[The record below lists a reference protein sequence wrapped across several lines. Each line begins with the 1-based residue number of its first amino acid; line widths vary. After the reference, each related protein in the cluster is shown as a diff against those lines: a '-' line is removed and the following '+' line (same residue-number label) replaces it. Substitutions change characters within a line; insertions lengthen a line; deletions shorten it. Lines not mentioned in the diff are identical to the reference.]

1 MRTRITPTS
10 DPAAIEV
17 RLSEAP
23 VEHEY
28 NGDVIADVNRA
39 GNWIN
44 GLELLGSGL
53 QFSLER
59 AISSLPRESA
69 GMSVKSPRKPVVT
82 YDEDANAGF
91 LYLPYAS
98 PISVEH
104 ELQSNPLLLKSS
116 YSIEDDKAAFGLAGD
131 KTLVSIRFALPCDH
145 RLDTF
150 LHLFGSNGE

>member
-1 MRTRITPTS
+1 MRTTITSTS
-10 DPAAIEV
+10 NPAVIEV
-17 RLSEAP
+17 HLAEAQ

-28 NGDVIADVNRA
+28 SGDVIADVNRA

-69 GMSVKSPRKPVVT
+69 GVSVKSPQKSVVT

-98 PISVEH
+98 PTNIEQ
-104 ELQSNPLLLKSS
+104 EQQSNPLLLKSS
-116 YSIEDDKAAFGLAGD
+116 YSIEDDKAVFALAGD
-131 KTLVSIRFALPCDH
+131 KTLVSIRFALPSDH

-150 LHLFGSNGE
+150 LHLFGSKGE